1 MDVNF
6 GYWKE
11 MTLAPYSSYYALM
24 LGFRIP
30 IWDQNKGNIMSAQ
43 AALNRAVEEEHR
55 VQMYWTTTLAAN
67 YANYQN
73 NLKALEDYRRW
84 ILPDQVRYYRGIFDR
99 RQADITVSPADLV
112 TAQQALAA
120 NVQNYLGILNSL
132 WTAVVSV
139 ADPLQTDDLFQLA
152 QPRELP
158 ELPKLDQLPSWLG
171 PQHRSSSAPTG
182 CLPIA
187 SAPGSSVNP
196 VQVPPAS
203 PAPMLPPASD
213 PALPAPRKA
222 SDVPAQPHA
231 TAQQR
236 SEATSPDPNQQLLE
250 PPPEIPKGIKNEG

>member
-1 MDVNF
+1 
-6 GYWKE
+6 
-11 MTLAPYSSYYALM
+11 MTLAPYSSYYALV
-24 LGFRIP
+24 LGFPIP

-43 AALNRAVEEEHR
+43 AALIRAVEEEHR
-55 VQMYWTTTLAAN
+55 VQMYWTNTLAAN

-73 NLKALEDYRRW
+73 NLKALEYYRRW

-112 TAQQALAA
+112 TAQAGLAA

-158 ELPKLDQLPSWLG
+158 ELPKLDQLPNWLC
-171 PQHRSSSAPTG
+171 PHHRSSAAFAG
-182 CLPIA
+182 CPPIP

-196 VQVPPAS
+196 VQQPADS
-203 PAPMLPPASD
+203 AAPMLPPAND
-213 PALPAPRKA
+213 PALPTPRKA
-222 SDVPAQPHA
+222 ADMPSPLPA
-231 TAQQR
+231 TGQQH
-236 SEATSPDPNQQLLE
+236 SEAKSTDPNQQFLE
-250 PPPEIPKGIKNEG
+250 PPPEIPRGIKNEG